1 MTTLSFVVPGRLD
14 QLTGGYRFDHRV
26 VMDLRDQG
34 HTVEVI
40 ELAGTFP
47 SADAA
52 ALEACETALRSC
64 ADQRL
69 VVVDGLALPG
79 FANALP
85 EQASRLRVVG
95 FVHHPLS
102 AETGLSPSEAQAMS
116 QLEAQLWKT
125 LRGVICPSEDS
136 ASRVRAAGLDDDRV
150 AVAPPGTDPV
160 PEAWRTRRPCA
171 RTATAHMR
179 ETASTSQFRSPPT
192 TTDTTVQA
200 PVALLSVGTITPR
213 KGHHLLIEALG
224 SLRDLPWT
232 LTCVGSLERDR
243 TCSDEVRR
251 LIAHYQLEDRVHLMG
266 ELSDERLR
274 HAYSNAD
281 IFVLPSFH
289 EGYGMVFAEALAW
302 GLPIIATRG
311 GAIPQTVPAQAGLLI
326 KPGDVF
332 ELTPALTQLITQ
344 TELRTELATASRAA
358 GQRLATWPQAVQFW
372 LQQVERLAA

>member
-26 VMDLRDQG
+26 VMGLRDQS

-47 SADAA
+47 SADAT
-52 ALEACETALRSC
+52 ALDACEAALRSC

-69 VVVDGLALPG
+69 VVIDGLALPG

-85 EQASRLRVVG
+85 EHASRLRVVG

-102 AETGLSPSEAQAMS
+102 AETGLSTSEAQATA
-116 QLEAQLWKT
+116 QLEAQLWTT

-136 ASRVRAAGLDDDRV
+136 ASRVRAAGLDDERV

-160 PEAWRTRRPCA
+160 PEAWLAPRYA
-171 RTATAHMR
+171 R
-179 ETASTSQFRSPPT
+179 PPT
-192 TTDTTVQA
+192 

-213 KGHHLLIEALG
+213 KGHRLLIEALG

-243 TCSDEVRR
+243 TCGDEVRR
-251 LIAHYQLEDRVHLMG
+251 LIAQYQLEDRIDLMG

-311 GAIPQTVPAQAGLLI
+311 GAIPQTVPARAGLLI
-326 KPGDVF
+326 KPGDVL
-332 ELTPALTQLITQ
+332 ELTHALSQLITQ
-344 TELRTELATASRAA
+344 TGLRTELATASRAA